1 MAHAEA
7 GSARELKLA
16 LVLVAVLAA
25 SGCGSSGNSSS
36 NSQTHLVVNSTGHAT
51 KVIDCPGS
59 DLCARLE
66 RTPRSAFDPVP
77 PKVACSQIY
86 GGDQKATVKGTLKGD
101 AIDASFS
108 RQNGCEIARW
118 NRLSWLLGK
127 TTQ

>member
-1 MAHAEA
+1 M
-7 GSARELKLA
+7 KLA
-16 LVLVAVLAA
+16 LLLVAVLAA
-25 SGCGSSGNSSS
+25 SGCGSSSDSSKS
-36 NSQTHLVVNSTGHAT
+36 GTHLVVKSSGHAT

-77 PKVACSQIY
+77 AKVACSQIY
-86 GGDQKATVKGTLKGD
+86 GGDQKATVKGTLNGD
-101 AIDASFS
+101 AVDASFS

-118 NRLSWLLGK
+118 NRLSWLLGN

>member
-1 MAHAEA
+1 VAHAEA

-16 LVLVAVLAA
+16 LLLVAVLAA
-25 SGCGSSGNSSS
+25 AGCGSSSNSSKS
-36 NSQTHLVVNSTGHAT
+36 GTHLVVNSTGHPQ

-59 DLCARLE
+59 DLCTRLE
-66 RTPRSAFDPVP
+66 RTPRAAFDPVP
-77 PKVACSQIY
+77 AKVACSQIY

-101 AIDASFS
+101 PIDASFS
-108 RQNGCEIARW
+108 RENGCEIARW